1 MGDFNI
7 YLPLGWGH
15 IIGKDALDH
24 QLFILV
30 LAALYRIRQW
40 RQLLVLVTAFTIGHS
55 LTLALSV
62 YNLVRIPTHWVEF
75 FIPCTIMAAAVFNL
89 LQKDS
94 PGRLLRFNYLLA
106 LLFGLVHGLGF
117 ANSIRMLLASG
128 QDIGWPLLGFNIGLE
143 LGQLAVVCCILL
155 LTWAVVDKARL
166 PHRWWVW
173 LLSGIGFIWAA
184 IFALQRLP

>member
-1 MGDFNI
+1 
-7 YLPLGWGH
+7 
-15 IIGKDALDH
+15 
-24 QLFILV
+24 
-30 LAALYRIRQW
+30 
-40 RQLLVLVTAFTIGHS
+40 LLVLVTAFTIGHS